1 MKKNCHVVVGTL
13 LAGAIGAY
21 AAAAQADVVRREYH
35 QNAAANCQGALPA
48 FAGTL
53 RSRPL
58 GVGNEGSAAAFVTC
72 SFSGDAGQGIMP
84 TLRLDIFFTNNA
96 ASPITINCT
105 GVFGAQRI
113 GGVMFATKSIVV
125 SPGANSGIQ
134 WTAENSGVADLSSPA
149 NVSCS
154 LPPGAVMLDT
164 FNHIN
169 VEIGA

>member
-1 MKKNCHVVVGTL
+1 MKTTCHVVTGAL

-21 AAAAQADVVRREYH
+21 AQTAQADVIRREYH
-35 QNAAANCQGALPA
+35 QNAAAHCQGALPA

-53 RSRPL
+53 RARPL
-58 GVGNEGSAAAFVTC
+58 GLGNEGNASAFVTC
-72 SFSGDAGQGIMP
+72 SFPGDAGQGIMP
-84 TLRLDIFFTNNA
+84 ILRLDLFFTNNA

-113 GGVMFATKSIVV
+113 GGVMFVAKTVV
-125 SPGANSGIQ
+125 VAPGANSGLQ
-134 WTAENSGVADLSSPA
+134 WTAENSGVADLGSPA